1 MRRPTPAVIAT
12 GGLHAVAAPA
22 ISGAAQ
28 RPSKALSGG
37 APALLTSKDGL
48 VGKVIEISAK
58 VNSCKRLRTDR
69 AATLR
74 AGTVAVIR

>member
-28 RPSKALSGG
+28 RPGKPLSGR
-37 APALLTSKDGL
+37 APALVTSKDGP
-48 VGKVIEISAK
+48 VAKVVEISAK

-74 AGTVAVIR
+74 ASTAAVKI